1 MVFLYSYLV
10 MVNMSF
16 NENNFVL
23 ISAKFTYQNL
33 FQGISDATNMV
44 IYYAVTIEKSEKKNQ
59 FHAFTCNVF
68 RPFKMVNRNT
78 FLWKKEKNYKDMNF
92 AQKESSC

>member
-1 MVFLYSYLV
+1 

-16 NENNFVL
+16 NENSFVL
-23 ISAKFTYQNL
+23 ISAKFTYQIL
-33 FQGISDATNMV
+33 FQGISDAINMV

-59 FHAFTCNVF
+59 FHVFTCNVF

-78 FLWKKEKNYKDMNF
+78 FL
-92 AQKESSC
+92 